1 MGNFQTPARRALF
14 VQPQRKEKGREG
26 ECVAGFRGFHT
37 CSMLSG
43 AAVISPF
50 HPSHPTSCMPS
61 THFCPGLSTCHRVS
75 EVSDQLAWNLCVD
88 LDASDVLASRGG
100 NNRAICGGED
110 GLWMAFM
117 MAAVGGKMVRC
128 ERKSVA
134 IVLLGLGERA
144 TASRRVTREPCDWD
158 ETGRLEVSARGQR
171 ARPVAHP
178 PKPPTLDGW

>member
-1 MGNFQTPARRALF
+1 MESLVRSAS
-14 VQPQRKEKGREG
+14 RKEKGREG
-26 ECVAGFRGFHT
+26 ECVAGFQGFHT

-43 AAVISPF
+43 AAIISPF

-61 THFCPGLSTCHRVS
+61 THFCPGLSTCHRLS
-75 EVSDQLAWNLCVD
+75 EVSDQLAWNVCVD
-88 LDASDVLASRGG
+88 LDASGVLASRGG

-117 MAAVGGKMVRC
+117 IAAVGGKMVHC

-144 TASRRVTREPCDWD
+144 AASRRVTREPCDWD

-178 PKPPTLDGW
+178 PKPPTVDGW